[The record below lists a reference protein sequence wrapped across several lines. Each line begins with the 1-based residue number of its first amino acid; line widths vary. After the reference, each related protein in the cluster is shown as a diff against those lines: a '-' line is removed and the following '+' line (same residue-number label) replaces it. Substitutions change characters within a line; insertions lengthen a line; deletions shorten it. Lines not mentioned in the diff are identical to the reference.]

1 MWLSTPF
8 ARSKF
13 CKAFLQRPSPGNFGL
28 IADTSHQQDRQ
39 QPEQQVNS
47 TRRAAK
53 TCHTHIDRSIMG
65 TQPQGISSFA
75 FSAETQVGSL
85 VSRCII
91 CSRLAPL
98 PA

>member
-13 CKAFLQRPSPGNFGL
+13 CKAFLQRPFPGNFGL
-28 IADTSHQQDRQ
+28 IANTSHQQDRQ
-39 QPEQQVNS
+39 QPEQHVNS
-47 TRRAAK
+47 TLHAVK
-53 TCHTHIDRSIMG
+53 TCHIDRSIMG
-65 TQPQGISSFA
+65 TQPHGISSFA